1 MTRTLLLALALLTLP
16 VAAHAQSEGDSWYF
30 DLRGGL
36 NYLTDSDITVSGV
49 PGSIEAEFDPGYAVQ
64 GAVGYEHSSGFRGEL
79 EIGYRDNSLDAF
91 QSGGVSVPAG
101 TLGLDYDVSALSVMA
116 NGYYAF
122 DTGTGFKPFI
132 GAGIGAAVLNADLSF
147 LGVSESEDSTEFAYQ
162 GIVGIEY
169 EIPTDS
175 MTIGLGLRYVYF
187 ATTDP
192 EFDGVETEYSS
203 HNILA
208 GIRFSR

>member
-1 MTRTLLLALALLTLP
+1 MRKLLLALALLTLP
-16 VAAHAQSEGDSWYF
+16 VAAHAQGAGDSWYF

-91 QSGGVSVPAG
+91 RSGGVSVPAG

-132 GAGIGAAVLNADLSF
+132 GAGIGAAFLNADLSF
-147 LGVSESEDSTEFAYQ
+147 LGASESEDSTEFAYQ

-187 ATTDP
+187 GTTDP

-203 HNILA
+203 HNVLA